1 MIGRWFLPAAGLGR
15 TMGIPPTGTFGP
27 APSPTASAFLSW
39 NRPARPAA
47 VRPTD
52 PPMKFDDD
60 QKEALRKRL
69 RRAEGQVAAVGR
81 MIEEDRYCV
90 DVLMQ
95 VRAAMAAL
103 GKVGHIVLENHMDT
117 CVTDAFRADDDA
129 ARKAKVRELMEVFAK
144 YGNFGG
150 R

>member
-1 MIGRWFLPAAGLGR
+1 
-15 TMGIPPTGTFGP
+15 
-27 APSPTASAFLSW
+27 
-39 NRPARPAA
+39 
-47 VRPTD
+47 
-52 PPMKFDDD
+52 MKFDDD

-81 MIEEDRYCV
+81 MIEEDKYCV

-129 ARKAKVRELMEVFAK
+129 ARKAKVRELMDVFAK
-144 YGNFGG
+144 YGGLGG

>member
-1 MIGRWFLPAAGLGR
+1 MNL
-15 TMGIPPTGTFGP
+15 
-27 APSPTASAFLSW
+27 
-39 NRPARPAA
+39 
-47 VRPTD
+47 
-52 PPMKFDDD
+52 DDE

-81 MIEEDRYCV
+81 MIEEDKYCV

-117 CVTDAFRADDDA
+117 CVAAAFKAEDDA
-129 ARKAKVRELMEVFAK
+129 DRKEKIRELMSVFAK

>member
-1 MIGRWFLPAAGLGR
+1 MNL
-15 TMGIPPTGTFGP
+15 
-27 APSPTASAFLSW
+27 
-39 NRPARPAA
+39 
-47 VRPTD
+47 
-52 PPMKFDDD
+52 DDD

-81 MIEEDRYCV
+81 MIEEDKYCV

-117 CVTDAFRADDDA
+117 CVSAAFMAEDDA
-129 ARKAKVRELMEVFAK
+129 ERKAKIRELMSVFAR

>member
-1 MIGRWFLPAAGLGR
+1 MHLDR
-15 TMGIPPTGTFGP
+15 
-27 APSPTASAFLSW
+27 
-39 NRPARPAA
+39 
-47 VRPTD
+47 
-52 PPMKFDDD
+52 D

-81 MIEEDRYCV
+81 MIEEDKYCV

-103 GKVGHIVLENHMDT
+103 GKVGQIVLENHLDT
-117 CVTDAFRADDDA
+117 CVSAAFQADDDA
-129 ARKAKVRELMEVFAK
+129 ERQAKIRELMDVFAQ
-144 YGNFGG
+144 YGNFGT

>member
-1 MIGRWFLPAAGLGR
+1 M
-15 TMGIPPTGTFGP
+15 
-27 APSPTASAFLSW
+27 
-39 NRPARPAA
+39 
-47 VRPTD
+47 
-52 PPMKFDDD
+52 
-60 QKEALRKRL
+60 
-69 RRAEGQVAAVGR
+69 AAVGR
-81 MIEEDRYCV
+81 MIEEDKYCV

-117 CVTDAFRADDDA
+117 CVSAAFQADDDA
-129 ARKAKVRELMEVFAK
+129 VRKEKIRELMAVFAR

>member
-1 MIGRWFLPAAGLGR
+1 MRL
-15 TMGIPPTGTFGP
+15 
-27 APSPTASAFLSW
+27 
-39 NRPARPAA
+39 
-47 VRPTD
+47 
-52 PPMKFDDD
+52 DDD
-60 QKEALRKRL
+60 QKDALRTRL
-69 RRAEGQVAAVGR
+69 RRAEGQVAAVTR

-103 GKVGHIVLENHMDT
+103 GKVGRIVLAHHLDT
-117 CVTDAFRADDDA
+117 CVSDASRADDDA
-129 ARKAKVRELMEVFAK
+129 ARKAKIRELMDDFAR